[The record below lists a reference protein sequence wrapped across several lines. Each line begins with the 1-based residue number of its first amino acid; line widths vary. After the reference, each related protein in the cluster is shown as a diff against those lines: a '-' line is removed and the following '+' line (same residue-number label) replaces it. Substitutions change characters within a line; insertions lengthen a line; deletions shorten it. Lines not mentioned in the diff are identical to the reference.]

1 MARMTG
7 NRYFAEAMQ
16 AYGVS
21 HLFFVPTMMLPA
33 MAEMENMGITR
44 VVTHGEK
51 AAAYMADGYARAS
64 RRPGICLAQN
74 IGSTNLA
81 AGLRDAYMACS
92 PVIALTGGSTPGMRY
107 RHMYQEVEDFAAWD
121 GVTKAN
127 LRVDSVQ
134 RFPDLLRQAFRV
146 ATSGAPG
153 PVHLDIRGS
162 HAQILDEEAEIE
174 PLFEERFSQ
183 YPAFRPAPQPDDV
196 TAALAALAAAQR
208 PIIVAGGGVAASGA
222 GPEVVKLAETL
233 SIPVATSLNAKDI
246 MPDDHP
252 LNVGVPGTY
261 SRWCSSRAISEADLV
276 FFIGSHAGSQVT
288 FNWQLV
294 PTDVPVI
301 QLDIEQDELG
311 RNYPNRVSIHG
322 DAKVSLQRMIAEA
335 KPTGD
340 RTPWLSRVR
349 SLVDEYWEESE
360 PMRNSDAVPI
370 RPERICKEISEW
382 LPEGGVVVADTG
394 HSGMWT
400 GQMLRFSRPNQR
412 YIRCAGSLGWAFS
425 GSIGVKAALP
435 DNPVVCFCGD
445 GGFYY
450 HIGELETA
458 ARYGINGVFV
468 VNNNFALNQ
477 EQALFDGAYG
487 GKQEPGSGWDMWHFR
502 QEANLAKT
510 AEALGCFGIRV
521 ERPDDIRPAL
531 DKALASN
538 RPAVVEVISDVEA
551 QAKRGWSPA
560 PAGGH

>member
-1 MARMTG
+1 MPRMTG
-7 NRYFAEAMQ
+7 NRYFAEALQ

-33 MAEMENMGITR
+33 MAEMEDMDIVR

-64 RRPGICLAQN
+64 RRPGVCLAQN
-74 IGSTNLA
+74 IGSTNMA

-92 PVIALTGGSTPGMRY
+92 PVIALTGSSTPSVRY

-153 PVHLDIRGS
+153 PVHLDMRGS
-162 HAQILDEEAEIE
+162 HGQVLDEEADLT

-183 YPAFRPAPQPDDV
+183 YPAFRPAPDPADV
-196 TAALAALAAAQR
+196 SAALGALARAER
-208 PIIVAGGGVAASGA
+208 PIIVAGGGVNASNA
-222 GPEVVKLAETL
+222 GPELVKLAEML
-233 SIPVATSLNAKDI
+233 SIPVATALNAKDI

-252 LNVGVPGTY
+252 LSVGVPGSY
-261 SRWCSSRAISEADLV
+261 SRWCANRAISEADLV
-276 FFIGSHAGSQVT
+276 FFIGSHTGSQVT

-294 PTDVPVI
+294 APGASVL
-301 QLDIEQDELG
+301 QLDIDENELG
-311 RNYPNRVSIHG
+311 VNYPNAVSIHG
-322 DAKVSLQRMIAEA
+322 DAKVSLQRLISEA

-340 RTPWLSRVR
+340 RKEWLSRTR

-360 PMRNSDAVPI
+360 PMRTSDAVPI

-382 LPEGGVVVADTG
+382 LPEGGVVVVDTG
-394 HSGMWT
+394 HSGIWT
-400 GQMLRFSRPNQR
+400 GQMLRLTRKDQR
-412 YIRCAGSLGWAFS
+412 FIRCAGSLGWAFS
-425 GSIGVKAALP
+425 ATIGVKAALP
-435 DNPVVCFCGD
+435 NNAVVCFCGD

-458 ARYGINGVFV
+458 ARYGINPVIV

-477 EQALFDGAYG
+477 EEMLFNSAYG
-487 GKQEPGSGWDMWHFR
+487 GKEHGKGYDMWHFR
-502 QEANLAKT
+502 QEANLAKA
-510 AEALGCFGIRV
+510 AEALGCVGIRV
-521 ERPDDIRPAL
+521 ERPADIRPAL
-531 DKALASN
+531 DRALASG
-538 RPAVVEVISDVEA
+538 RPAVVEVLSDVNA
-551 QAKRGWSPA
+551 QGKRGWA
-560 PAGGH
+560 PTAAGGH

>member
-1 MARMTG
+1 MTG

-33 MAEMENMGITR
+33 MAEMESMGITR

-134 RFPDLLRQAFRV
+134 RFPDMLRQAFRV

-162 HAQILDEEAEIE
+162 HAQTLEEEAELE

-183 YPAFRPAPQPDDV
+183 YPAFRPAPEPAAV
-196 TAALAALAAAQR
+196 TAALAALGQAQR
-208 PIIVAGGGVAASGA
+208 PIIVAGGGVVGSSA
-222 GPEVVKLAETL
+222 GPEVRQLAEVL

-246 MPDDHP
+246 LPDDHP

-261 SRWCSSRAISEADLV
+261 SRWSANKAISEADLI
-276 FFIGSHAGSQVT
+276 FFIGSHTGSQVT
-288 FNWQLV
+288 TNWQV
-294 PTDVPVI
+294 PAPGVSVI
-301 QLDIEQDELG
+301 QLDIDENELG
-311 RNYPNRVSIHG
+311 LNYPNKVSIHG
-322 DAKVSLQRMIAEA
+322 DAKVSLEKMLAEA
-335 KPTGD
+335 KSTGD
-340 RTPWLSRVR
+340 RSAWVGRVQ
-349 SLVDEYWEESE
+349 SIVDEYWEESE
-360 PMRNSDAVPI
+360 PMRSSDAVPI
-370 RPERICKEISEW
+370 RPERICKEISDW
-382 LPEGGVVVADTG
+382 LPDGGVVVADTG

-400 GQMLRFSRPNQR
+400 GQMLRLTQPNQR

-435 DNPVVCFCGD
+435 NQPVVTFCGD

-458 ARYGINGVFV
+458 ARYGINPIVV

-477 EQALFDGAYG
+477 EQTLFNSAYG
-487 GKQEPGSGWDMWHFR
+487 GKQEPGSGWGMWHFQ
-502 QEANLAKT
+502 QEANLAKA
-510 AEALGCFGIRV
+510 AEALGCLGIRV
-521 ERPDDIRPAL
+521 DRPDDIRPAL
-531 DKALASN
+531 EQALAAN

-551 QAKRGWSPA
+551 QAKRAWTPT

>member
-7 NRYFAEAMQ
+7 NRYFAEALQ

-33 MAEMENMGITR
+33 MAEMEDMNITR

-92 PVIALTGGSTPGMRY
+92 PVIALTGSSTPGMRY

-162 HAQILDEEAEIE
+162 HAQVLDEEADIE
-174 PLFEERFSQ
+174 PLFEERFSK
-183 YPAFRPAPQPDDV
+183 YPAFRPAPEARDV
-196 TAALAALAAAQR
+196 TAALGALGAAQR
-208 PIIVAGGGVAASGA
+208 PIILAGGGVAASSA
-222 GPEVVKLAETL
+222 GPEVVKLAEML
-233 SIPVATSLNAKDI
+233 SVPVATSLNAKDI
-246 MPDDHP
+246 MADEHP

-261 SRWCSSRAISEADLV
+261 SRWCANRALSEADLV

-294 PTDVPVI
+294 APGAQVI
-301 QLDIEQDELG
+301 QLDIDQDELG
-311 RNYPNRVSIHG
+311 RNYPNTVSIHG
-322 DAKVSLQRMIAEA
+322 DARVSLQKMIAEA

-340 RTPWLSRVR
+340 HQPWLSRVR

-400 GQMLRFSRPNQR
+400 GQMLRLTRPGQR

-435 DNPVVCFCGD
+435 NNPVVCFCGD

-477 EQALFDGAYG
+477 EQMLFNGAYG

-502 QEANLAKT
+502 QEANLAKA
-510 AEALGCFGIRV
+510 AEAMGCVGIRV
-521 ERPDDIRPAL
+521 DRPDDIRPAL

-551 QAKRGWSPA
+551 QAKRGWSSV